1 VRFNKQSFGEG
12 DYREFGMT
20 EGLPSAEGVKRSRS
34 DVKDN
39 RGRIWFSL
47 NQGISVLEPSAFA
60 APAFPVTTRLDGILV
75 DGKRIPFASQ
85 RWIPKKVC

>member
-34 DVKDN
+34 VVKDN

-85 RWIPKKVC
+85 RCIPKKVC